1 MTPWSADKRGGCG
14 FDAPPTHI
22 PPEGLAIVGFL
33 SDQFLRSRAW
43 TSSPTRHSYGGQDR
57 FGQPRPSATIMTFEP
72 LPILV
77 RPTPVPLS
85 SLGRNC
91 HPERLVLIP
100 VCCAHPVRSTVAAK
114 CRPRYYPPSR
124 PGSAA
129 SRWSAICMCEERP
142 SKYNLLAAQTE
153 FHSRFAG
160 HPLACVQAPATASTP
175 VAGSPPIARRSV
187 HVGSCPQFSA
197 SP

>member
-77 RPTPVPLS
+77 HLTPVPLS
-85 SLGRNC
+85 SLGRNYR
-91 HPERLVLIP
+91 PERLVLIP

-114 CRPRYYPPSR
+114 CRPRYHPPSR

-129 SRWSAICMCEERP
+129 SRWSAICMKVCRSSARLRP
-142 SKYNLLAAQTE
+142 DPGDCFDTSGWISA
-153 FHSRFAG
+153 H
-160 HPLACVQAPATASTP
+160 CAS
-175 VAGSPPIARRSV
+175 VS
-187 HVGSCPQFSA
+187 SCRLMPSI
-197 SP
+197 